1 MREYQVTLNVD
12 GHQVRIRVIANDAAS
27 ARRFVEAQYY
37 GHEVNIIKTTRIRG

>member
-27 ARRFVEAQYY
+27 ARRFALAQYY
-37 GHEVNIIKTTRIRG
+37 GHEVHVIRTTRIRE